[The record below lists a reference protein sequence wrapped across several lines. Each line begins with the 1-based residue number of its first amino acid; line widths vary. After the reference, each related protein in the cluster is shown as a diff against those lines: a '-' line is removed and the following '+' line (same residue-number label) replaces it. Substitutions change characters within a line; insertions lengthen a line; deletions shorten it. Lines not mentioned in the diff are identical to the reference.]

1 MLSKSIKYPLFS
13 VKQSDSHREDKQA
26 QNLRFKVFSTELD
39 ARSRISG
46 LFKKREVDEYD
57 DKAKHIIVKVKESF
71 WQPEKV
77 IGAYRL
83 LEYNN
88 RESLDESYSA
98 QMGFDLDLLRTT
110 DYNNFLELGRTCIL
124 PKYRKSPALKLLW
137 KALYNYI
144 VSNNIDVLFGCA
156 SFWTINPGEIANEL
170 SYLKKYHLMDE
181 DIMVFPTGKRY
192 EIAPMNSHCNLPE
205 NVFRKLPSLIKAYIG
220 VGAKFGDGAVID
232 YSFKSIDVF
241 TYVDC
246 HSFDERIKKYYGR
259 K

>member
-1 MLSKSIKYPLFS
+1 MISNGSCAVNVESVSSMILSVVTSESSRVPDSCRRPPPTTLTNPVGNSTS
-13 VKQSDSHREDKQA
+13 VSAD
-26 QNLRFKVFSTELD
+26 
-39 ARSRISG
+39 G
-46 LFKKREVDEYD
+46 L
-57 DKAKHIIVKVKESF
+57 VKVKESF

-156 SFWTINPGEIANEL
+156 SFWTINPSEIVNEL

-181 DIMVFPTGKRY
+181 DIMVFPTGRRY
-192 EIAPMNSHCNLPE
+192 KIAPMNSHCNLPE
-205 NVFRKLPSLIKAYIG
+205 NIFRKLPSLIKAYIG